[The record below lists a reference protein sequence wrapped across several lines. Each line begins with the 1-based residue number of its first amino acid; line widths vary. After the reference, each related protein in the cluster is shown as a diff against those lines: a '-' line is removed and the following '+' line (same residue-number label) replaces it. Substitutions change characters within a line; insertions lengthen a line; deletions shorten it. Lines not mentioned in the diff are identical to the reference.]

1 MPDVTPARPLAALIT
16 ALAIMVG
23 MYPASAESP
32 LPVAPPTPVMP
43 APPVVGG
50 WSELRPDNAELI
62 AAARYAVPRLGRPRA
77 RLRRIEGG
85 EQQVVAG
92 MNYRMVLQLADR
104 SRWRAQVWRK
114 LDGSYALT
122 RSERIR

>member
-1 MPDVTPARPLAALIT
+1 MPRLNSIHPSAVLAF
-16 ALAIMVG
+16 ALAITASTP
-23 MYPASAESP
+23 PARANVPPSQPA
-32 LPVAPPTPVMP
+32 APTPVMP
-43 APPVVGG
+43 GG
-50 WSELRPDNAELI
+50 WSELRPDHAELV
-62 AAARYAVPRLGRPRA
+62 AAARYVVPRLGRHHA

-85 EQQVVAG
+85 ERQVVAG
-92 MNYRMVLQLADR
+92 MNYRVVLQLSDR